1 MGPLNKIFYG
11 YVPILCALCSSDVL
25 TFITIPFLDDIGNR
39 LIVLMVISVV
49 TFLSQ
54 KNINSSIATRS
65 VLLHY
70 LSVLI
75 LIMLTV
81 LTNYDMRGGYV
92 LMVMSFTLSCL
103 AVASDDYRVVIVKLS
118 NVLNALAIT
127 SVVVYA
133 LEPIIKM
140 VPFLPRGFNGSGL
153 PLVNLFTCV
162 LVDLPGYARLFGIFR
177 EPGVYCIVLVVAL
190 LLLSSR
196 DDLELRRKNI
206 IACAIVIASY
216 LTYSISGYVSILLA
230 FIVYSRTTN
239 KGLNKRK
246 SSSYLQV
253 FIFILLLNFVRVI
266 FFGAGGA
273 SELQNAIDKFTKK
286 DTSYVQREATVYA
299 DLETWS
305 NNIFFGAG
313 LTEGYQET
321 ERIGAE
327 KTNLKLHNTNTW
339 TGYLMIYGVFLAF
352 YIYYGYYR
360 LAGVLFSA
368 SSDRTLAVISLLI
381 AFSSQSLVN
390 NGLVLML
397 PLIGLVGSAR
407 GRLVNAKL

>member
-1 MGPLNKIFYG
+1 
-11 YVPILCALCSSDVL
+11 
-25 TFITIPFLDDIGNR
+25 
-39 LIVLMVISVV
+39 
-49 TFLSQ
+49 
-54 KNINSSIATRS
+54 
-65 VLLHY
+65 
-70 LSVLI
+70 
-75 LIMLTV
+75 MLTV